1 MRLRKTDLFVVVRAD
16 RADAYVRDG
25 IPACPDGA
33 GSAPHR
39 AYDSLDAAEHAADD
53 LDLCS
58 NGAVGHAVVVI
69 DSRRLSP
76 DALGPD
82 DGILEGRALRRRIPA
97 AAVRGLCTVDDPF

>member
-1 MRLRKTDLFVVVRAD
+1 
-16 RADAYVRDG
+16 
-25 IPACPDGA
+25 
-33 GSAPHR
+33 
-39 AYDSLDAAEHAADD
+39 
-53 LDLCS
+53 
-58 NGAVGHAVVVI
+58 VVVI

>member
-16 RADAYVRDG
+16 RADACVRDG
-25 IPACPDGA
+25 IPVRPDGA
-33 GSAPHR
+33 RSAPHR

-58 NGAVGHAVVVI
+58 DGAVGHAVVVI
-69 DSRRLSP
+69 DPRRLPP

-97 AAVRGLCTVDDPF
+97 AAVRGLHVVDDPF